1 MKRDILYVFVI
12 AVLGIIFIASCKKDY
27 HCQCTYNNKITL
39 IKDLGNQT
47 KSDAKDLCNSYDS
60 TVAGEKWTCTLN

>member
-1 MKRDILYVFVI
+1 MKRDILYVFLI
-12 AVLGIIFIASCKKDY
+12 AVLGITAFASCKKNY

-47 KSDAKDLCNSYDS
+47 KDDAKEICDGYDT
-60 TVAGEKWTCTLN
+60 TVKGEDWTCTLN